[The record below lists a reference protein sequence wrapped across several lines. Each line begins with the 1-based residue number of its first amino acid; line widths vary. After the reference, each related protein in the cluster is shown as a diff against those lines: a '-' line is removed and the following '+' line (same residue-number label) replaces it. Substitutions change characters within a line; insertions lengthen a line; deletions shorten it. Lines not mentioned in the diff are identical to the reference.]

1 MAMDAQKIEQAILA
15 VLEAVGEDPQ
25 REGLVGTPGRVAR
38 MYEEILGG
46 TIKDPKDEITVI
58 YGEQYDEIVAVRDIP
73 FYSVCEHHLL
83 PFHGKAHVAYLPLGG
98 RITGL
103 SKILRVIE
111 VLSRRLQL
119 QERLTRQIA
128 ETLMA
133 TLQPRGV
140 MAIVE
145 AEHLCLSMRGIK
157 KPNTT
162 TVTSAV
168 EGIFR
173 ENIATREEALRLLKG

>member
-1 MAMDAQKIEQAILA
+1 MDAQRIEEAVLAI
-15 VLEAVGEDPQ
+15 LEAVGEDPQ

-38 MYEEILGG
+38 MYEELLSG
-46 TIKDPKDEITVI
+46 TSKDPCAELAVT
-58 YGEQYDEIVAVRDIP
+58 YGEQYDDIIAMRDIP
-73 FYSVCEHHLL
+73 FYSICEHHLL
-83 PFHGKAHVAYLPLGG
+83 PFHGKAHVAYLPCGG

-103 SKILRVIE
+103 SKILRVID
-111 VLSRRLQL
+111 VLSKRLQL

-128 ETLMA
+128 ETFMS

-140 MAIVE
+140 MVIVE
-145 AEHLCLSMRGIK
+145 AEHLCLSMRGVR
-157 KPNTT
+157 KPNTV

-173 ENIATREEALRLLKG
+173 ENTATREEALQLLKG

>member
-1 MAMDAQKIEQAILA
+1 MDAQKIEQAILA

-38 MYEEILGG
+38 MYEELLSG
-46 TIKDPKDEITVI
+46 TTKDPKDEVTVI
-58 YGEQYDEIVAVRDIP
+58 YGEQYDEIIAVRDIP
-73 FYSVCEHHLL
+73 FYSICEHHLL
-83 PFHGKAHVAYLPLGG
+83 PFHGKAHVAYLPQGG

-103 SKILRVIE
+103 SKVLRVIE

-128 ETLMA
+128 ETLMD
-133 TLQPRGV
+133 TVQPRGV
-140 MAIVE
+140 MVIVE
-145 AEHLCLSMRGIK
+145 AEHLCLSMRGVK
-157 KPNTT
+157 KPNTV

-173 ENIATREEALRLLKG
+173 EKTATREEALRLLKG

>member
-1 MAMDAQKIEQAILA
+1 MDVEKIERAVLAI
-15 VLEAVGEDPQ
+15 LEAVGEDPE

-38 MYEEILGG
+38 MYDELLAG
-46 TIKDPKDEITVI
+46 TSKDPRDEVTVI
-58 YGEQYDEIVAVRDIP
+58 YGEQYDEIIAVRDIP
-73 FYSVCEHHLL
+73 FYSICEHHLL

-111 VLSRRLQL
+111 VLSKRLQL

-128 ETLMA
+128 EALMGTLE
-133 TLQPRGV
+133 PRGV
-140 MAIVE
+140 MVIVE
-145 AEHLCLSMRGIK
+145 AEHLCLSMRGVR
-157 KPNTT
+157 KPNTM

-173 ENIATREEALRLLKG
+173 ERTGTREEALRLLKG

>member
-1 MAMDAQKIEQAILA
+1 
-15 VLEAVGEDPQ
+15 
-25 REGLVGTPGRVAR
+25 
-38 MYEEILGG
+38 
-46 TIKDPKDEITVI
+46 
-58 YGEQYDEIVAVRDIP
+58 
-73 FYSVCEHHLL
+73 
-83 PFHGKAHVAYLPLGG
+83 VAYLPHGG

-128 ETLMA
+128 EALVSTLE
-133 TLQPRGV
+133 PRGV
-140 MAIVE
+140 MVIVE
-145 AEHLCLSMRGIK
+145 AEHLCLSMRGVR
-157 KPNTT
+157 KPNTM

-173 ENIATREEALRLLKG
+173 ENTATREEALRLLKG

>member
-1 MAMDAQKIEQAILA
+1 MDTQKIEKA
-15 VLEAVGEDPQ
+15 VLEILEAVGEDLK
-25 REGLVGTPGRVAR
+25 REGLVGTPKRVAK
-38 MYEEILGG
+38 MYTELLCG
-46 TIKDPKDEITVI
+46 TDKDPKAEVSVI
-58 YGEQYDEIVAVRDIP
+58 YGEQYDEIIAVRDIP
-73 FYSVCEHHLL
+73 FYSICEHHLL
-83 PFHGKAHVAYLPLGG
+83 PFHGKAHVAYLPRGG

-119 QERLTRQIA
+119 QERLTRQVA

-133 TLQPRGV
+133 TLKPRGV
-140 MAIVE
+140 MVIIE
-145 AEHLCLSMRGIK
+145 AEHLCLSMRGVR

-162 TVTSAV
+162 TITSAV

-173 ENIATREEALRLLKG
+173 TNTATREEALQLLKK

>member
-1 MAMDAQKIEQAILA
+1 MDAQRIKQAVQAIL
-15 VLEAVGEDPQ
+15 EAVDEDPQ

-38 MYEEILGG
+38 MYEELLSG
-46 TIKDPKDEITVI
+46 TAKDPKDEVTVV
-58 YGEQYDEIVAVRDIP
+58 YGEQYDEIIAVRDIP
-73 FYSVCEHHLL
+73 FYSICEHHLL
-83 PFHGKAHVAYLPLGG
+83 PFHGKTHVAYLPLGG

-103 SKILRVIE
+103 SKIIRVIE
-111 VLSRRLQL
+111 TLSKRLQL

-145 AEHLCLSMRGIK
+145 AEHLCLSMRGVR
-157 KPNTT
+157 KPNTM

-173 ENIATREEALRLLKG
+173 ENIATREEALRLMKG

>member
-1 MAMDAQKIEQAILA
+1 MDMQKIEKA
-15 VLEAVGEDPQ
+15 VLEILEAVGEDLK
-25 REGLVGTPGRVAR
+25 REGLVGTPKRVAR
-38 MYEEILGG
+38 MYEELLCG
-46 TIKDPKDEITVI
+46 TDKDPKAEVSVI
-58 YGEQYDEIVAVRDIP
+58 YGEQYDEIIAVRDIP
-73 FYSVCEHHLL
+73 FYSICEHHLL
-83 PFHGKAHVAYLPLGG
+83 PFHGKAHVAYLPRGG

-119 QERLTRQIA
+119 QERLTRQVA

-133 TLQPRGV
+133 TLKPRGV
-140 MAIVE
+140 MVIIE
-145 AEHLCLSMRGIK
+145 AEHLCLSMRGVR

-162 TVTSAV
+162 TITSAV

-173 ENIATREEALRLLKG
+173 TNTATREEALQLLKK